1 MLDDLFE
8 FLQGAVTPYHA
19 AAIAA
24 AWLDAAGYTCLEE
37 ADYWNL
43 EAGKGYYITRNGSSA
58 VGALPPATAIPRA
71 GKLKTRRSKTTAAPA

>member
-24 AWLDAAGYTCLEE
+24 AWLDAAGKQVFQRH
-37 ADYWNL
+37 D
-43 EAGKGYYITRNGSSA
+43 A
-58 VGALPPATAIPRA
+58 VQ
-71 GKLKTRRSKTTAAPA
+71 APDRHGILLYV

>member
-24 AWLDAAGYTCLEE
+24 AWLDAAGYTRLEE

-43 EAGKGYYITRNGSSA
+43 EAGKGYYITRNGSSVIA
-58 VGALPPATAIPRA
+58 WRHVVFLSYQCLHPARHTY
-71 GKLKTRRSKTTAAPA
+71 

>member
-24 AWLDAAGYTCLEE
+24 AWLDAAGYTRLEE

-43 EAGKGYYITRNGSSA
+43 EAGKGYYITRNGS
-58 VGALPPATAIPRA
+58 
-71 GKLKTRRSKTTAAPA
+71 